1 MADLVA
7 RHSRPAR
14 GRPWAIAHR
23 GASHLAPENTLS
35 AVRSALAL
43 GADVVEVDV
52 RRTADGALVLVH
64 DATLARTTDA
74 VRVLPSRAP
83 WRVQDLTLAEIRS
96 LDAGSWKSS
105 SFAGEVVPTL
115 EEAWEVMA
123 RAGKGLLVEVKEPG
137 TYPGI
142 ERDVGRLVHERRLG
156 EGGGLVVQSFD
167 LRAMNRLAHDVP
179 GLPVGVLAPVPARR
193 LPALAT
199 WASYLNPHH
208 RLVDEAYVGRVH
220 DAGMRCLPWTVDS
233 PRRIRTLLRH
243 GVDGV
248 ISNRPDLLRAV
259 PTTAVGAHRA
269 D

>member
-1 MADLVA
+1 MADPFA

-43 GADVVEVDV
+43 GADMVEVDI
-52 RRTADGALVLVH
+52 RRTADGALVLMH

-83 WRVQDLTLAEIRS
+83 WRVQDLTLDEIRT

-105 SFAGEVVPTL
+105 TFAGEVVPTL
-115 EEAWEVMA
+115 EEAWEVTD
-123 RAGKGLLVEVKEPG
+123 RAGTRLLVEVKEP
-137 TYPGI
+137 TAHPGI
-142 ERDVGRLVHERRLG
+142 ERDVADLVRSRG
-156 EGGGLVVQSFD
+156 VGTGVVVQSFD
-167 LRAMNRLAHDVP
+167 TPAMHRLVHEVP
-179 GLPVGVLAPVPARR
+179 GLRVGVLTPVPARR

-199 WASYLNPHH
+199 WATYLNPHH
-208 RLVDEAYVGRVH
+208 LLVDDAYVDRVH
-220 DAGMRCLPWTVDS
+220 AAGLTCLPWTVDD
-233 PRRIRTLLRH
+233 PRRIRRLLRA

-248 ISNRPDLLRAV
+248 ISNRPDLVRAV
-259 PTTAVGAHRA
+259 RAPSVGAHRA